1 MCLDGLEELVKASQA
16 AQRAVDDLKGW
27 ESFRDSDG
35 GEFRITAYNITAEEI
50 RTILK
55 QRVAD
60 TEAALRALGFTPPPK
75 RVNEGDAAAELVARG
90 VTLPGTLPAQSG
102 SVE

>member
-1 MCLDGLEELVKASQA
+1 MCLDNLSELVAAAKAA
-16 AQRAVDDLKGW
+16 EAAVDDLRAFD
-27 ESFRDSDG
+27 ESAETPPIETFSD
-35 GEFRITAYNITAEEI
+35 AEI

-90 VTLPGTLPAQSG
+90 VTLPGTLPAQRG
-102 SVE
+102 GAE